1 MAEKIKRYQFSKK
14 FKKEYKK
21 LPQEIQTRFDEKLAL
36 FLNDMTH
43 PSLRA
48 KRLQGTHNRWEGSV
62 TESYRFTFEFSNDL
76 VIFRAIGT
84 HDILILESRSRQ

>member
-43 PSLRA
+43 PSLRV
-48 KRLQGTHNRWEGSV
+48 KRLQGTRNRWEGSV
-62 TESYRFTFEFSNDL
+62 TE
-76 VIFRAIGT
+76 
-84 HDILILESRSRQ
+84 